1 MYHCRW
7 KDAPAAAFSCPEKS
21 RGGQE
26 ADGAGRKDFAKWRG
40 AKRWGE
46 KCGQKVIF
54 FQKRKI
60 KLDYL
65 TRILYNPVF
74 DSWIKERNA
83 EVIGITSFQRFA
95 S

>member
-1 MYHCRW
+1 MR
-7 KDAPAAAFSCPEKS
+7 ALLS
-21 RGGQE
+21 
-26 ADGAGRKDFAKWRG
+26 GALNHTKMERRE
-40 AKRWGE
+40 E

-54 FQKRKI
+54 FQKLKI